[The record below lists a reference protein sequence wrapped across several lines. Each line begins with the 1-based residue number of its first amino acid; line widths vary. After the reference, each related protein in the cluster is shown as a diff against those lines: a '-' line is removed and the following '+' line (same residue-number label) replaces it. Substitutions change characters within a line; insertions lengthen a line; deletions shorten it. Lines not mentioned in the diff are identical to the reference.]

1 MQNFLP
7 LFWNT
12 IQNIFPKF
20 HEMSHDKFIWSYSIL
35 CIYSSYRDVNYSR
48 VAISKRTRSNL
59 TKRISVQGYRLR
71 ANSHCITFKTGENF
85 SRSNSNESSFYLQN
99 ITYIILKKK
108 KKKRISPTKFQNFHF
123 REYPSISPSHL
134 YHRKLF
140 PSFSSKWPDIENPL
154 KYVYISDLARA
165 INKNVSI
172 RVTWRKT
179 RYQSISPLLNN
190 NASIRNA
197 PLHQLHA
204 LGNVMKLIASCWH
217 FL

>member
-71 ANSHCITFKTGENF
+71 ANSHCITFKFE
-85 SRSNSNESSFYLQN
+85 RIIVLSSKY
-99 ITYIILKKK
+99 YIYHPQKK